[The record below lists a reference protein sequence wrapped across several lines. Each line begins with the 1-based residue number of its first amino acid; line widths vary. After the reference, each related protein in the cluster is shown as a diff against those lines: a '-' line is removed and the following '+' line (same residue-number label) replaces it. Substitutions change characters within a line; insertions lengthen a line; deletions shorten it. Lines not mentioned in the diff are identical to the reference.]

1 MSIEKIFEEGVDRT
15 EAVDSIR
22 SVIRS
27 AIEEASKVAI
37 EEKYGKKK
45 MKEEEEETDSEEE
58 GVKEESEEES
68 DEEEDESDEE
78 EDESGEEEMEESQ
91 ITEAI
96 KVTASRV
103 GGRRGTDEF
112 TINRLSDLKKLAKS
126 RQYDYMMVVKK
137 NGVEIEYTIDPQGNL
152 VEM

>member
-78 EDESGEEEMEESQ
+78 EMEESQ

>member
-15 EAVDSIR
+15 EAVDGIR
-22 SVIRS
+22 SVIRA

-45 MKEEEEETDSEEE
+45 IKEEEEETDSEEE
-58 GVKEESEEES
+58 GVKEESEEDS
-68 DEEEDESDEE
+68 DEESGEE

-103 GGRRGTDEF
+103 GGRKGVDEF

>member
-27 AIEEASKVAI
+27 AIEEASKAAI

-58 GVKEESEEES
+58 GVKEETEEDS
-68 DEEEDESDEE
+68 DEDSGEE
-78 EDESGEEEMEESQ
+78 EDESGKEEMEESQ

-103 GGRRGTDEF
+103 GGRKGTDEF

-137 NGVEIEYTIDPQGNL
+137 NGDEIEYTIDPQGNL